1 MSRTVSATGQ
11 SSVSECAQV
20 VQSADSHLRNLI
32 LVDRVDELEKIVSII
47 KENNYG
53 FKVDAYQGLYNAI
66 TRSAEPELIPTL
78 RKHGISYYTYN
89 PLGGGFFSGKI
100 TSPDDPVEAGSRF
113 DDKRWQG
120 AMYRKRYYRDEYF
133 KVSAESEE
141 LDPAI
146 TLLSD
151 HL

>member
-1 MSRTVSATGQ
+1 M
-11 SSVSECAQV
+11 
-20 VQSADSHLRNLI
+20 I
-32 LVDRVDELEKIVSII
+32 LADRVDELEKIVSII

-146 TLLSD
+146 TLRSD